1 MTIQELKEVVQDI
14 VEDSIEKCVV
24 AGTMEGRA
32 VPLSLKVE
40 GEVVAKMTC
49 NFDKEDWWSH
59 LSDSN
64 WRPDDYKSTALANW
78 AKVARVEVYI
88 IRFLIYSPF
97 LQGRNNHLD
106 F

>member
-1 MTIQELKEVVQDI
+1 MLLPLASLSQEATKSDSVRTVSEMTIQELKEVVQDI

-49 NFDKEDWWSH
+49 NFDKED
-59 LSDSN
+59 
-64 WRPDDYKSTALANW
+64 
-78 AKVARVEVYI
+78 
-88 IRFLIYSPF
+88 
-97 LQGRNNHLD
+97 
-106 F
+106 

>member
-1 MTIQELKEVVQDI
+1 MEDFLKLINRISLCGFLMLLPLASLSQEATKPDSVRTVSEMTIQELKEVVQDI

-49 NFDKEDWWSH
+49 NFEKED
-59 LSDSN
+59 
-64 WRPDDYKSTALANW
+64 
-78 AKVARVEVYI
+78 
-88 IRFLIYSPF
+88 
-97 LQGRNNHLD
+97 
-106 F
+106 

>member
-1 MTIQELKEVVQDI
+1 MKDFLKLINCISLCCFFMLLPLASLSQEATKPDSVRTVSEMTIQELKEVVQDI

-49 NFDKEDWWSH
+49 NFDQED
-59 LSDSN
+59 
-64 WRPDDYKSTALANW
+64 
-78 AKVARVEVYI
+78 
-88 IRFLIYSPF
+88 
-97 LQGRNNHLD
+97 
-106 F
+106 

>member
-1 MTIQELKEVVQDI
+1 MKAFLKLINCISLCGFFMLLPLESLSQEATKSDSVRTVSEMTIQELKEVVQDI

-49 NFDKEDWWSH
+49 NFDQED
-59 LSDSN
+59 
-64 WRPDDYKSTALANW
+64 
-78 AKVARVEVYI
+78 
-88 IRFLIYSPF
+88 
-97 LQGRNNHLD
+97 
-106 F
+106 